1 MQRDKITDKDLIRYL
16 TGVEKLLLG
25 GLSGLLILLVLSSV
39 EILLSVAIYAA
50 TTTHRMSFVNYLYG
64 NADDYYQHGVLKFFL
79 FLEGSFSIVL
89 LGVVIIAGMI
99 YLMGKGRN
107 IWAGSLLLFIVTL
120 LCLLFIPVSHKE
132 NVYAIKV
139 TVKTDSP
146 IQLRGKQS
154 FITKEFSS
162 KSAVEQYFYNLNFS
176 EYLNQEM
183 IVKTRKVRQPLLKLR
198 FPQNPNLT
206 NSESE
211 LDGDN
216 E

>member
-89 LGVVIIAGMI
+89 LGVVVIAGMI

-120 LCLLFIPVSHKE
+120 ICLLFIPVSHKE
-132 NVYAIKV
+132 KVYAIKV

-176 EYLNQEM
+176 ECLNQEM

-211 LDGDN
+211 LYDDN
-216 E
+216 D

>member
-1 MQRDKITDKDLIRYL
+1 VQRNEITDKDLIRFL
-16 TGVEKLLLG
+16 TGVEKTLG
-25 GLSGLLILLVLSSV
+25 GGLVGLFILLVISSI

-50 TTTHRMSFVNYLYG
+50 TTTHKMSFVNYLYG
-64 NADDYYQHGVLKFFL
+64 NADDDYQHGVLKFFL
-79 FLEGSFSIVL
+79 FLQGSLSVVL
-89 LGVVIIAGMI
+89 LGIVIIVGMI
-99 YLMGKGRN
+99 YLLGKGRN
-107 IWAGSLLLFIVTL
+107 IWAVSLLLFVVTI
-120 LCLLFIPVSHKE
+120 LCLLFVPVNHKE
-132 NVYAIKV
+132 KVYAIKV

-176 EYLNQEM
+176 ECLNQEM
-183 IVKTRKVRQPLLKLR
+183 IVKTKKVRQPLLKIR

-211 LDGDN
+211 IDDDN
-216 E
+216 Y